1 MFRNAIL
8 PLLACALFAGT
19 AWSQDAQ
26 PAQAPQAAKGLQVEL
41 NALAKSQ
48 KGCVFTFVIGNEMP
62 ASVSKASFEFVLFNG
77 TGTVERMVVLD
88 FRDLPQGKTKVRQ
101 FDLPGTQ
108 CDNVKRILINDSP
121 VCEGE
126 GIAATACMTGIVTRS
141 NTQVGFEG

>member
-1 MFRNAIL
+1 MIRNAAL
-8 PLLACALFAGT
+8 SVTALALSVVLSAAS

-26 PAQAPQAAKGLQVEL
+26 PAKGLQVEL
-41 NALAKSQ
+41 NAVAPSER
-48 KGCVFTFVIGNEMP
+48 GCIFTFVVGNQLEKSV
-62 ASVSKASFEFVLFNG
+62 ASAKFEFVLFNG
-77 TGTVERMVVLD
+77 TGTVERMIVLD

-126 GIAATACMTGIVTRS
+126 GIAAGACMSGIVTRS